1 MLDNQVVDLGH
12 KQSQAIMDGEDEN
25 EVNERLNREAMEIAQ
40 KKDQLQTSFIEENF
54 DNALGPGVFFII
66 TAGYPYPELSPWI
79 EALMSKATDNFKNDS
94 YVKDYYEKAKQNEA
108 IMNGTADQPMPE
120 AQPMPSIPAPPTP
133 NQMGAPIDSL
143 TN

>member
-1 MLDNQVVDLGH
+1 
-12 KQSQAIMDGEDEN
+12 
-25 EVNERLNREAMEIAQ
+25 
-40 KKDQLQTSFIEENF
+40 
-54 DNALGPGVFFII
+54 
-66 TAGYPYPELSPWI
+66 
-79 EALMSKATDNFKNDS
+79 MSKATDNFKNDS